1 MIKERELLSL
11 PGLGMQVVLIAAVAL
26 SVWLFIGLHHEIAGI
41 VLGGLTV
48 FCSLGLFMVQ
58 PNEARVLTLFGSYSG
73 TVRDAGLRWANPFLA
88 KRSVSLR
95 IRNFESEKLKVNDLH
110 GSPIEIA
117 AVIVWQV
124 VDTAEAVFEV
134 DDYESF
140 VHIQSEAALRGLAT
154 RYPYDAE
161 DDGGHNKAALRTH
174 SDEVTGQLVADIQER
189 LGKAGVNVIEA
200 RISHIAYAPE
210 IAGAMLQ
217 RQQAAAILAAR
228 SRIVQGAVGMVEMAL
243 EQLAQRQVVQLDEE
257 RKAAMVSNLL
267 VVLCGDRGASPVI
280 NAGTL
285 YGG

>member
-1 MIKERELLSL
+1 MVKERELMSL
-11 PGLGMQVVLIAAVAL
+11 PGVPMLLLMLGLDGLA
-26 SVWLFIGLHHEIAGI
+26 VWLFVGLEHELVAIGLF
-41 VLGGLTV
+41 LFTL
-48 FCSLGLFMVQ
+48 FCWIGFFMVQ

-73 TVRDAGLRWANPFLA
+73 TVREAGLRWANPFLA

-124 VDTAEAVFEV
+124 VDSAEAVFEV

-140 VHIQSEAALRGLAT
+140 VRIQSEAALRGLAT
-154 RYPYDAE
+154 RYPYDAD
-161 DDGGHNKAALRTH
+161 DDGGKHPALRTH

-189 LGKAGVNVIEA
+189 LNKAGVNVIEA

-267 VVLCGDRGASPVI
+267 VVLCGERGASPVI

-285 YGG
+285 YQG

>member
-1 MIKERELLSL
+1 MVKERELVSL
-11 PGLGMQVVLIAAVAL
+11 PGVLMVFVFLGLGAVAI
-26 SVWLFIGLHHEIAGI
+26 WLFAGFQHEIVGI
-41 VLGGLTV
+41 LLGLFTL
-48 FCSLGLFMVQ
+48 FCWFGLFMVQ
-58 PNEARVLTLFGSYSG
+58 PNEAKVMTLFGSYSG
-73 TVRDAGLRWANPFLA
+73 TVREAGLRWANPFLA

-117 AVIVWQV
+117 AVVVWQV
-124 VDTAEAVFEV
+124 VDSAEAVFEV

-140 VHIQSEAALRGLAT
+140 VRIQSEAALRGLAT
-154 RYPYDAE
+154 RFPYDA
-161 DDGGHNKAALRTH
+161 DDEAAKQPALRTH
-174 SDEVTGQLVADIQER
+174 SDEVTSQLIADIQER

-217 RQQAAAILAAR
+217 RQQASAILAAR

-243 EQLAQRQVVQLDEE
+243 EQLAQREVVKLDEE

-267 VVLCGDRGASPVI
+267 VVLCGERGASPVI

>member
-1 MIKERELLSL
+1 MVKERELMSL
-11 PGLGMQVVLIAAVAL
+11 PGVPLLLVLLALVAVAAWQFFGQGHEAIGVL
-26 SVWLFIGLHHEIAGI
+26 LFLG
-41 VLGGLTV
+41 VL
-48 FCSLGLFMVQ
+48 FCWTGLFKVQ
-58 PNEARVLTLFGSYSG
+58 PNEAKVLTLFGSYSG
-73 TVRDAGLRWANPFLA
+73 TVRESGLRWANPFLG

-95 IRNFESEKLKVNDLH
+95 MRNFESEKLKVNDLH

-117 AVIVWQV
+117 AVVVWQV
-124 VDTAEAVFEV
+124 VDSAEAVFEV

-140 VHIQSEAALRGLAT
+140 VRIQSEAALRGLAT
-154 RYPYDAE
+154 RYPYDA
-161 DDGGHNKAALRTH
+161 DDDSGKHPALRTH
-174 SDEVTGQLVADIQER
+174 SDEVTGQLIADIQER

-267 VVLCGDRGASPVI
+267 VVLCGERGASPVI

-285 YGG
+285 YQG